1 VKRRDFLKTSIAL
14 PTATLLS
21 CSSTDINSTNT
32 IISATYDHAG
42 GHQLLVQQLNNT
54 VEAAYSMPFRGHDV
68 LLDEQR
74 IIVFGR
80 RPETRCFVIDQ
91 QSRQTQIVQAA
102 KHRHFYGH
110 GVVHENALLTTEN
123 NYADGI
129 GVIGIRDRN
138 SLQTIGEYSSYGIG
152 PHDCQ
157 LLADGNTLAVANGGM
172 RTHPE
177 TGYRT
182 LNKGSISP
190 SLVLIDIHSGDKI
203 DEFRLDD
210 KLLSIRH
217 LSVSADG
224 GIAAALQYQGN
235 AYQATPESL
244 VAVLTPVG
252 KFRLLESERS
262 AIKAMHGYMGDIA
275 WHDASKVLAVTSP
288 KGNQVTFW
296 NPEQHRHSWSLN
308 VAEACGIVSNESGF
322 IVSTQHG
329 ALHYIK
335 ASHTP
340 VAAQQLL
347 ASNDTFAWDNHAQL
361 VS

>member
-1 VKRRDFLKTSIAL
+1 MSFDW
-14 PTATLLS
+14 
-21 CSSTDINSTNT
+21 
-32 IISATYDHAG
+32 
-42 GHQLLVQQLNNT
+42 
-54 VEAAYSMPFRGHDV
+54 M
-68 LLDEQR
+68 
-74 IIVFGR
+74 
-80 RPETRCFVIDQ
+80 
-91 QSRQTQIVQAA
+91 
-102 KHRHFYGH
+102 
-110 GVVHENALLTTEN
+110 
-123 NYADGI
+123 
-129 GVIGIRDRN
+129 
-138 SLQTIGEYSSYGIG
+138 
-152 PHDCQ
+152 
-157 LLADGNTLAVANGGM
+157 
-172 RTHPE
+172 
-177 TGYRT
+177 
-182 LNKGSISP
+182 
-190 SLVLIDIHSGDKI
+190 
-203 DEFRLDD
+203 
-210 KLLSIRH
+210 
-217 LSVSADG
+217 SVSADG